1 MRFPGYTVMAMTLL
15 TAPVAARAA
24 TLITGEVVSVDGP
37 RLTVRADDARSVVL
51 TTEAATRYLKTKPGA
66 TSLDGAETIAAA
78 DVAVGDRVLASAAAS
93 GETMTARQV
102 VVMTRGDLAEKQAR
116 ERALWRERG
125 TAGVVTA
132 VDAARQEI
140 TLRTAGT
147 PALVVSTAEK
157 KAAFRRYA
165 PDTVRLSDAR
175 PSSFEEVEVGDQL
188 RALGERNAEGTR
200 LTAEHVVSG
209 AFRTIVGAVLA
220 VDAAAGEV
228 QLAASPKEK
237 VVVHVAPDTA
247 LKRLPKERAAEIARG
262 EEGKPRTNLGDM
274 LDRLPVVPLAELKP
288 GDQVAVSSTRG
299 RDAGHVTA
307 IAVVAGIEPLLA
319 PAPSRRVGG
328 AAMMPGLPSG
338 SLDMGMSF

>member
-1 MRFPGYTVMAMTLL
+1 MKLLGYLATALL
-15 TAPVAARAA
+15 VAPLSAPAA
-24 TLITGEVVSVDGP
+24 TLVTGEVTSVDGA
-37 RLTVRADDARSVVL
+37 RLIVRADDARSVVL
-51 TTEAATRYLKTKPGA
+51 TTEAGTRYLKTKPGA
-66 TSLDGAETIAAA
+66 TSLEGAETIAAA
-78 DVAVGDRVLASAAAS
+78 GVAVGDRVLASAAAS

-125 TAGVVTA
+125 TVGVVTA

-157 KAAFRRYA
+157 RAAFRRYA

-175 PSSFEEVEVGDQL
+175 PSSFEEVQVGDQL
-188 RALGERNAEGTR
+188 RALGEPNAEGTR

-209 AFRTIVGAVLA
+209 AFRTVVGAVLA
-220 VDAAAGEV
+220 VDAAAGEL
-228 QLAASPKEK
+228 QLAASPKQT
-237 VVVHVAPDTA
+237 VVVRVAPESA

-262 EEGKPRTNLGDM
+262 DEGKPRTNLGDL
-274 LDRLPVVPLAELKP
+274 LDRLPAVPLAELKP

-307 IAVVAGIEPLLA
+307 IAVVVGIEPLLA
-319 PAPSRRVGG
+319 PTTARRAGG